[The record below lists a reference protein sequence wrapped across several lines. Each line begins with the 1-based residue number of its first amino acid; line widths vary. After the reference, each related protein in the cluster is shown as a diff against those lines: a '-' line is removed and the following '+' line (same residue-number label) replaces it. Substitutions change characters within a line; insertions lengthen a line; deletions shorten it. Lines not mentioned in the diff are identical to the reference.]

1 MFAAC
6 SLFGGDDGPVD
17 MTPEKLRSAPE
28 SVTIEGRELALRT
41 YMWRD
46 FMPISPPGGHPL
58 IAVFWIY
65 SVDSTALPTGLTADA
80 AWVVNGD
87 RVWDTFFE
95 SEGTPQPKPYE
106 LERIARDGPN
116 WGPHIEVDAVVRIR
130 ESDGTTH
137 LLRAASQSIH
147 RTD

>member
-1 MFAAC
+1 
-6 SLFGGDDGPVD
+6 
-17 MTPEKLRSAPE
+17 
-28 SVTIEGRELALRT
+28 
-41 YMWRD
+41 MWRD

-87 RVWDTFFE
+87 RVWDTFLE
-95 SEGTPQPKPYE
+95 RERVPQPKPYE
-106 LERIARDGPN
+106 LERIARDGPK

-137 LLRAASQSIH
+137 LLRAANQTIH